1 MFSDTVLWSRDAEVF
16 FLTALLVVSC
26 MIGSGGKFVRRWVGA
41 DLPFVA
47 WTRGPTRLLLQ
58 RLWPVFLVSF
68 VFYPVGW
75 TWSALARN
83 MNQLYY
89 WHRVGYAALMELPA
103 VCLVTWGCVRTVTWY
118 LNRWRGPGAVEVHGS
133 VVEPARVIGEP
144 GETNRR
150 VAFVVESDAGERW
163 DVDSQPGCMWPSAS
177 LAQGLSVR
185 RIAPTHPSA
194 LPWLGLHVGE
204 RVWLVGASRVE
215 GEPSRLVLTEARAL
229 LVRGGPAAA
238 YTAWLPMAVI
248 LWVLVR
254 YIHPL
259 AWLTAVALEVGRL

>member
-1 MFSDTVLWSRDAEVF
+1 MFSDTVLWSRDAEVY
-16 FLTALLVVSC
+16 FLTALLAVSC

-41 DLPFVA
+41 DLPVVE
-47 WTRGPTRLLLQ
+47 WTRGPARLVLR

-75 TWSALARN
+75 TWAALARN

-89 WHRVGYAALMELPA
+89 WHRVGYAAVMELPA

-118 LNRWRGPGAVEVHGS
+118 VNRWRGAGTVEVHGS
-133 VVEPARVIGEP
+133 VVEAARVIGEP
-144 GETNRR
+144 GEANRR
-150 VAFVVESDAGERW
+150 VDFLVESDAGERW
-163 DVDSQPGCMWPSAS
+163 SVESQPGCMWPSAS

-185 RIAPTHPSA
+185 RIAATHPSA
-194 LPWLGLHVGE
+194 LPWRGLHVGE

-215 GEPSRLVLTEARAL
+215 GESSRLALTEARAL

-259 AWLTAVALEVGRL
+259 AWLTAVALEAGQL